1 MCCLYFYFLKPPAC
15 TCLQYVSVLYAE
27 AGSAAGVDGRLG
39 GHCRE
44 QRVSAHGGQRLVHHQ
59 EAQITS
65 PPLNIQSAQVA
76 QPRHAVGES
85 GYPIAQVQRLGK
97 VKGLGAAHSWVLD
110 GRLGLEVLREL
121 RQLPKLRLG
130 LALRV
135 EVGLGEEV
143 VLLSLWVSLVV
154 G

>member
-1 MCCLYFYFLKPPAC
+1 M
-15 TCLQYVSVLYAE
+15 CLQYVSVLYAE
-27 AGSAAGVDGRLG
+27 AGSAAGVDGSLG

-76 QPRHAVGES
+76 QPRHAVRES
-85 GYPIAQVQRLGK
+85 GYSIAQVQRLGK

-110 GRLGLEVLREL
+110 GLGLEVLREL

-143 VLLSLWVSLVV
+143 VLLLSLWVSLVV